1 MTSPL
6 PLALVQAP
14 AHAAGDTASFLTEV
28 ETLARQ
34 RPAVRLIVYPELHLC
49 GPVMGTEQPTPT
61 PDELAEPLDGPRD
74 KELADLAADLGI
86 WLVPGSVYERGAD
99 GSVHNTVPVYSPEGR
114 RVASYRKIAPWR
126 PYETV
131 TPGSR
136 FVVFDMPEHGR
147 VGLTI
152 CYDAWFPEISRHL
165 AWMGADLILNV
176 VQTPTVDREQEV
188 VLARANAITNQVFVA
203 SINGAGPTAIGRSL
217 LVDPEGRV
225 RTSSVAAEEVVLTDV
240 LDLTEA
246 GRVRRYGTAG
256 LNRLWDQFQPGDT
269 PLDLPLYAGRID
281 PATWTAGGGAAPHD
295 EDRTA

>member
-14 AHAAGDTASFLTEV
+14 AHPAGSTPSFLAEV

-34 RPAVRLIVYPELHLC
+34 RPAVRLFVYPELHLC
-49 GPVMGTEQPTPT
+49 GPVLGTDQPTPT
-61 PDELAEPLDGPRD
+61 PEELAEPLDGTRD
-74 KELADLAADLGI
+74 KELAGLAGDLGI
-86 WLVPGSVYERGAD
+86 WLVPGSVFERGAD
-99 GSVHNTVPVYSPEGR
+99 GLVYNTMPVYSPEGE

-131 TPGSR
+131 TPGSE
-136 FVVFDMPEHGR
+136 FVVFDMADHGR

-203 SINGAGPTAIGRSL
+203 SLNGAGPTAVGRSL

-225 RTSSVAAEEVVLTDV
+225 RTSSVAAERVVLTDV

-246 GRVRRYGTAG
+246 RRVRAYGTAG
-256 LNRLWDQFQPGDT
+256 LNRLWNQFQPGD
-269 PLDLPLYAGRID
+269 PSLDLPLYAGRID
-281 PATWTAGGGAAPHD
+281 PATWAAGSGAAPHD
-295 EDRTA
+295 QDGQG